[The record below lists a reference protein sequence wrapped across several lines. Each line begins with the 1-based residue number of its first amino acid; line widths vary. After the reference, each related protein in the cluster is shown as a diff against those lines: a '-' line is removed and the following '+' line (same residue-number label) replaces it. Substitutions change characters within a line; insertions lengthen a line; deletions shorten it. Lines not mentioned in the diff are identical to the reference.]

1 MYSLFI
7 NTTNL
12 SCGDLKPTKEGTMK
26 KVFVLIGCVLAVS
39 ACTSAPTF
47 ASKTSKTTS
56 DGRAVTGGTPQFIQN
71 AVKKAPAD
79 TLIGVG
85 MAKIGA
91 AGLGQARTI
100 ASSRARADI
109 SRQLNSIVRD
119 ALTDFTAS
127 SEVSPQD
134 AVSYQEAIT
143 MTLSKSELTGS
154 SVIEEDRDGDNN
166 YWVVMTMGKS
176 NVAQEINQAQAA
188 ARLAVPKAQA
198 LDAAARMDAAFQKI
212 AAEPVG
218 VSGN

>member
-1 MYSLFI
+1 
-7 NTTNL
+7 
-12 SCGDLKPTKEGTMK
+12 MK

-39 ACTSAPTF
+39 ACASAPAS

-56 DGRAVTGGTPQFIQN
+56 DGRAVTGGRPQFVQN
-71 AVKKAPAD
+71 AVKKKAD
-79 TLIGVG
+79 TLYGVG
-85 MAKIGA
+85 VAKIGA

-109 SRQLNSIVRD
+109 SRQLNLIVKE
-119 ALTDFTAS
+119 ALRDFTES

-134 AVSYQEAIT
+134 AVSYQEVVIE
-143 MTLSKSELTGS
+143 TLSKSALTGS
-154 SVIEEDRDGDNN
+154 SIIEEDRDGDNN

-176 NVAQEINQAQAA
+176 NVAQVINQAQAA